1 MKYKESENSEE
12 VMSHESLVK
21 ETSTIVSTNVDNESL
36 YKSIYKIIDLRI
48 KILEDSLADLKNTF
62 MQLKNL
68 CNEGDD

>member
-12 VMSHESLVK
+12 VISNESLVK
-21 ETSTIVSTNVDNESL
+21 ETSTISTNVDNESL

-48 KILEDSLADLKNTF
+48 KILEDSLADLKNAF

-68 CNEGDD
+68 CNEGDN

>member
-12 VMSHESLVK
+12 VISNESLVK
-21 ETSTIVSTNVDNESL
+21 ETSTISTNVDNESL
-36 YKSIYKIIDLRI
+36 YESIYKIIDLRI
-48 KILEDSLADLKNTF
+48 KILEDSLADLKNVF

>member
-12 VMSHESLVK
+12 VMSNESLVK
-21 ETSTIVSTNVDNESL
+21 ETSTIVSTNVGNESL

-48 KILEDSLADLKNTF
+48 KILEDSLADLKNAF

>member
-12 VMSHESLVK
+12 VMSNESLVK

-48 KILEDSLADLKNTF
+48 KILEDSLADLKNAF

-68 CNEGDD
+68 CNERDD

>member
-12 VMSHESLVK
+12 VMSNESLVK

-36 YKSIYKIIDLRI
+36 YKSIYKVIDLRI
-48 KILEDSLADLKNTF
+48 KILEDSLADLKNAF

>member
-12 VMSHESLVK
+12 VISNESLVK
-21 ETSTIVSTNVDNESL
+21 ETSTISTNVDNESL

-48 KILEDSLADLKNTF
+48 KILEDSLADLKNAF
-62 MQLKNL
+62 MQLKDL

>member
-12 VMSHESLVK
+12 VISNESLVK
-21 ETSTIVSTNVDNESL
+21 ETSAISTNVDNESL

>member
-12 VMSHESLVK
+12 VISNESLVK
-21 ETSTIVSTNVDNESL
+21 ETSTISTNVDNESL

-48 KILEDSLADLKNTF
+48 KILEDSLADLKNAF

>member
-12 VMSHESLVK
+12 VMSNESLVK

-48 KILEDSLADLKNTF
+48 KILEDSLADLKNAF